1 MTAADQTRAALA
13 AAHIAVPEDEMDD
26 VLARA
31 RQVAV
36 LVRRVNEASPP
47 MSGQRP

>member
-36 LVRRVNEASPP
+36 LVRRVREAPP
-47 MSGQRP
+47 PRSGECP